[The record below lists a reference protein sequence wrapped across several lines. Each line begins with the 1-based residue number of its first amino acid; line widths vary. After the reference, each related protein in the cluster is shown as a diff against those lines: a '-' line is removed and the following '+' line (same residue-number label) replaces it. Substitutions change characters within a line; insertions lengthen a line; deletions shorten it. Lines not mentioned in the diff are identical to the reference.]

1 MIVYEITRSDLTKK
15 NFNNKT
21 VICTDEK
28 ETVNFD
34 TKEQNEIISKILAR
48 MILDRTKSN
57 F

>member
-34 TKEQNEIISKILAR
+34 TKERNEIISKILAR
-48 MILDRTKSN
+48 MILDRTKK
-57 F
+57 

>member
-28 ETVNFD
+28 ETVNFA
-34 TKEQNEIISKILAR
+34 TKERNEIISKILAR
-48 MILDRTKSN
+48 MILDRTKK
-57 F
+57 

>member
-21 VICTDEK
+21 DEK

-34 TKEQNEIISKILAR
+34 TKERNEIISKILAR
-48 MILDRTKSN
+48 MILDKTKK
-57 F
+57 